1 MIRVYSQEF
10 SLLII
15 LLSITQWR
23 VEIGTFN
30 PAHMTRFIN
39 EKSLRVA
46 CLYSAFRFGI
56 RFVFLVPML
65 FGRDDIELN
74 LSLKKKSSCYNFSV
88 CLSNLNSITV
98 HNFARIDL
106 TQAYDTIH
114 QCEVIFLSESYL
126 DASLSFNNDN
136 LNIHGY
142 KLVRADYLKNV
153 KGDSVCVCVC
163 VCFKESVPVRCL
175 PNSYLKKYFIFEV
188 TIGSKIG
195 YVVSL
200 YLSPSQTYNEFD
212 SFITNLQKIVVNIYI
227 GVICLLY

>member
-1 MIRVYSQEF
+1 MI
-10 SLLII
+10 
-15 LLSITQWR
+15 
-23 VEIGTFN
+23 N

-39 EKSLRVA
+39 EKSLQVA
-46 CLYSAFRFGI
+46 CIYSVFRFGI

-65 FGRDDIELN
+65 FGCVDIELN

-136 LNIHGY
+136 LNINGY
-142 KLVRADYLKNV
+142 KLVRADCLKNNV
-153 KGDSVCVCVC
+153 KADSVCVCVC
-163 VCFKESVPVRCL
+163 VYVCECVKESLPVQCL

-188 TIGSKIG
+188 TISSKIG

-212 SFITNLQKIVVNIYI
+212 SFITNLRKIVVNIYRSNLPFVLII
-227 GVICLLY
+227 G

>member
-1 MIRVYSQEF
+1 MVIRVHSQGF

-15 LLSITQWR
+15 LLSITQWP

-30 PAHMTRFIN
+30 SAHMTRFIN
-39 EKSLRVA
+39 EKSLRAA

-56 RFVFLVPML
+56 CCVSLVPML
-65 FGRDDIELN
+65 FGCDDIELN
-74 LSLKKKSSCYNFSV
+74 LSLKKKSPCYNFSV

-106 TQAYDTIH
+106 TQVYDTIH

-136 LNIHGY
+136 LNINGY

-163 VCFKESVPVRCL
+163 VCVLRNPYLCDVCL
-175 PNSYLKKYFIFEV
+175 TL
-188 TIGSKIG
+188 T
-195 YVVSL
+195 
-200 YLSPSQTYNEFD
+200 
-212 SFITNLQKIVVNIYI
+212 
-227 GVICLLY
+227 